1 MRYTCVE
8 DGSSKFWEG
17 SVEGSVLT
25 IKFGRIG
32 TDGQAKDKD
41 MGSPE
46 NAERE
51 LARLIREKTGKGYV
65 ADGAGEKAGTEEE
78 AAAKAATPRKA
89 PGSAAEKPAA
99 SSAAPAKP
107 TGAAGKYPFLFYGA
121 NPDDWAEGANGGHVF
136 DLRFVEAPSA
146 ATRLRIAETF
156 ERAAYKTVV
165 DPDGD
170 AWRWAGAWVFVTVG
184 ESDSGEGH
192 FFGGMQKL
200 LKTLHETVPLAE
212 VIYWGVREWS
222 SYSDKWTKWSISQ
235 QPKPTPEPAWA
246 GAESVSEFG
255 QTKDASLGKGE
266 EDQSVEELRK
276 KTRVELEIGTAP
288 LPAGK
293 IGMASVDKKTAPRP
307 AQIPAAIKKLFEDC
321 GLVTSREGSVV
332 AINRHDDKV
341 YYLNSKGERKAAE
354 ATGRASKLMISAD
367 GKRAFFSTQPPYVST
382 DRKTR
387 IYRLSLPH
395 GQCDEIFN
403 FPVVDEYACAVPVGD
418 DRLVIL
424 IEENLM
430 LVRIEGGEQF
440 DLLHPVDGYSLTSAR
455 DGKVVFVHTTA
466 NAKPVLIYRTDGGK
480 LKKLG
485 AMGPSFWETW
495 EIGDR
500 IFAGNPFDPEMNVF
514 EILNVDEAL
523 AKKAGK

>member
-8 DGSSKFWEG
+8 DGSRKFWEG
-17 SVEGSVLT
+17 SVAGSILT
-25 IKFGRIG
+25 VRFGRIG
-32 TDGQAKDKD
+32 TDGQSKDKD
-41 MGSPE
+41 LGSPE

-51 LARLIREKTGKGYV
+51 LAKLIREKTGKGYV
-65 ADGAGEKAGTEEE
+65 ADADGAGEKAGADEKAT
-78 AAAKAATPRKA
+78 AKAATA
-89 PGSAAEKPAA
+89 PKTPAGAAEKPAG
-99 SSAAPAKP
+99 PD
-107 TGAAGKYPFLFYGA
+107 GKYLFLFYGA

-146 ATRLRIAETF
+146 ATRLEIAETF
-156 ERAAYKTVV
+156 ERAAYKSVV

-246 GAESVSEFG
+246 GAEPVSEFG
-255 QTKDASLGKGE
+255 QTTDASLSKGE
-266 EDQSVEELRK
+266 VDQSVEERRK
-276 KTRVELEIGTAP
+276 KTRLQLEIGTAP

-307 AQIPAAIKKLFEDC
+307 AQIPAAVKTLFEDC
-321 GLVTSREGSVV
+321 GLLTSREGCVV
-332 AINRHDDKV
+332 AINRSDDKV
-341 YYLNSKGERKAAE
+341 YYLNAKGERKAAE
-354 ATGRASKLMISAD
+354 AKGRAGKLVISAD
-367 GKRAFFSTQPPYVST
+367 GKRAFFGTQPSYFAD
-382 DRKTR
+382 DRTTR
-387 IYRLSLPH
+387 IYRLSLPD

-403 FPVVDEYACAVPVGD
+403 FPVVDEYACAVPVGE
-418 DRLVIL
+418 DRIVIL
-424 IEENLM
+424 IQENLM
-430 LVRIEGGEQF
+430 LASIGGGEQF
-440 DLLHPVDGYSLTSAR
+440 DILHPVDGYSLTSAR

-466 NAKPVLIYRTDGGK
+466 NTKPVLVYRTDGGT

-485 AMGPSFWETW
+485 AIGPSFLETW

-514 EILNVDEAL
+514 EILNVDDAL